1 DVAGRAVGHVL
12 DVELVAAVRRAALGV
27 EHDVGVDDP
36 GVHVGE
42 GRRVAGADDAAALA
56 LGEQRRGLVGLDAL
70 RAGPGLAPP
79 PVAPGLVGDDAVEP
93 VVAGDEPHRG
103 GGAHVEPLERVVDAG
118 DGPPLRPPEPV
129 AHVDDDLV
137 EELLLVLE
145 VPVDEALGH
154 TGGRGDVDHAG
165 VLVAPLG
172 EQLLGVVQQLGL
184 AVPAVAGQ
192 APLLGRHPR
201 HRTRGPRRRAS
212 SATPRRQG
220 PTAGGQV
227 CGTVEDVGGGSSG
240 GVVGGGSSGLVV
252 GGGSSVVVVV
262 GSSVVVVRGGAV
274 VVGRDRDPSR
284 SSRVV
289 VGRSS
294 AVVAGRRGETS
305 SSSSSVVVVVLPS
318 STVVVVTRSR
328 RSTSASG
335 ERSPPSPGSSRAAP
349 STSSTTTA
357 RAAARAA
364 RRAPGGSRSSHA
376 AAAGRASRRSATVSS
391 PPAAAAGAA
400 AVAAA
405 TAPVSAG
412 APATACRAAR
422 TRAASGRASGSL
434 VSSAPMISLSR
445 PGCCCGRGGSCTTA
459 VAVAIA
465 EPASNGGSP
474 STAK

>member
-1 DVAGRAVGHVL
+1 DGPHDVAGRAVGHVL

-212 SATPRRQG
+212 SPPRGAPPRPPVVTRRWTG
-220 PTAGGQV
+220 ASTAA
-227 CGTVEDVGGGSSG
+227 CWWSW
-240 GVVGGGSSGLVV
+240 
-252 GGGSSVVVVV
+252 
-262 GSSVVVVRGGAV
+262 A
-274 VVGRDRDPSR
+274 GRPRWSWACRPR
-284 SSRVV
+284 
-289 VGRSS
+289 RSS
-294 AVVAGRRGETS
+294 ASCPRRSSSWSAPRS
-305 SSSSSVVVVVLPS
+305 SSSGAEPWSSAGTATARAP
-318 STVVVVTRSR
+318 
-328 RSTSASG
+328 
-335 ERSPPSPGSSRAAP
+335 PGSSSAAPARSSPAGGARGPRRRPSSSCCRRAGSWSSPGRAARRRP
-349 STSSTTTA
+349 PASA
-357 RAAARAA
+357 RRRHRATGGPRPARAA
-364 RRAPGGSRSSHA
+364 RRPRGRRPGPAAAPR
-376 AAAGRASRRSATVSS
+376 AAAGRTGRPPPGAPPGGARPSRRR
-391 PPAAAAGAA
+391 PPARPGPRPPPRPPPRCRPAHPPRPAGPPARGRR
-400 AVAAA
+400 
-405 TAPVSAG
+405 PAG
-412 APATACRAAR
+412 RRGPWSAAR
-422 TRAASGRASGSL
+422 R
-434 VSSAPMISLSR
+434 
-445 PGCCCGRGGSCTTA
+445 
-459 VAVAIA
+459 
-465 EPASNGGSP
+465 
-474 STAK
+474 